1 MLEGLTSPEGE
12 ATEDFI
18 EIYVQLEGCLQISN
32 VRQAI
37 TLTFYGFAKNGFKKI
52 TSKIRNQEN
61 KSLRSFEE
69 LFCNF
74 WHSKRL
80 RSSSIFGDK

>member
-1 MLEGLTSPEGE
+1 MLEGLTSPGGE

-37 TLTFYGFAKNGFKKI
+37 TLTFYGFAKNGL

-61 KSLRSFEE
+61 KSLRCFEE

-74 WHSKRL
+74 WHSKR
-80 RSSSIFGDK
+80 SSSIFGDK